1 MRPGIIIVV
10 AVVILVIVVAFF
22 GLDYKKQ
29 REEQALLAGQM
40 ADAGSLLSLLPRPPQ
55 DLEQRL
61 GEVQQSLA
69 TEMEAFPS
77 GTDSTRVINY
87 ILEMADRLGIKAIP
101 LLTQPWSTEKVGKHD
116 YHVFR
121 LNVAAEGSLAQ
132 LTDFVTELESGAHK
146 TLILEELTVSTD
158 SAQAIQ
164 GQIIAPESVP
174 VTADINLAFYARSSP
189 PIVPAGEVP

>member
-1 MRPGIIIVV
+1 MRPGITIVV
-10 AVVILVIVVAFF
+10 AVVILVTVASFF

-40 ADAGSLLSLLPRPPQ
+40 ADASNLLSLLPRPPQ

-61 GEVQQSLA
+61 VEVQQSLA

-87 ILEMADRLGIKAIP
+87 ILKEADRLEIKAIP
-101 LLTQPWSTEKVGKHD
+101 LLTQPWAVENVGKHD

-121 LNVAAEGSLAQ
+121 LNLAAEGSLAQ
-132 LTDFVTELESGAHK
+132 LTDFVTELESGTYK
-146 TLILEELTVSTD
+146 TLILEELTVSRD

-164 GQIIAPESVP
+164 GQNIAPESVP
-174 VTADINLAFYARSSP
+174 VAADINLAFYARSFP

>member
-1 MRPGIIIVV
+1 MRPGIIIVA
-10 AVVILVIVVAFF
+10 AVVILVTVAAFF

-40 ADAGSLLSLLPRPPQ
+40 TDASSLISLLPGPPQ

-61 GEVQQSLA
+61 AEAQQSLA

-87 ILEMADRLGIKAIP
+87 ILELADRLGIKAIP
-101 LLTQPWSTEKVGKHD
+101 LLTQPWAVEKVGKHD

-132 LTDFVTELESGAHK
+132 LTDFITELESGTYK

-158 SAQAIQ
+158 SAQTIQ
-164 GQIIAPESVP
+164 GQNIAPESVP

-189 PIVPAGEVP
+189 PVVPAGEVP